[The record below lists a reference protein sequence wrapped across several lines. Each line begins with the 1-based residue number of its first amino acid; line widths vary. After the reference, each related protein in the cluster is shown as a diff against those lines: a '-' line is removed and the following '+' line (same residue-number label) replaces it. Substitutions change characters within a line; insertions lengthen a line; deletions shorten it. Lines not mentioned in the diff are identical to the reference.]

1 MRTIQDDTI
10 VVVLF
15 FFNLLGREL
24 TPLDVICPVGK
35 RDLKCTKR

>member
-15 FFNLLGREL
+15 FFILLGREL
-24 TPLDVICPVGK
+24 TPLDVIRPAGK